1 MAESYGWAG
10 KILRVN
16 LTTGEITT
24 QDDEKYH
31 KYIGGMGMAYRI
43 MYEEAPMELDPY
55 DEKALVIFGVG
66 PLTGAGV
73 PCSGRMNVT
82 FRSTWSKG
90 HSIIDA
96 HMGGHIG
103 SMLKYAGYDGIVIS
117 GISEKPV
124 YLRIEDGNV
133 SLEDASEIWGKGTF
147 AANKWMVEQNGREF
161 ETASIGPAGENLVD
175 YSTVYLDVQE
185 VRNLSG
191 TNATT
196 IPERISNGLSNT
208 LYGIKVFFENL
219 LVFLVVNLPV
229 FLLLAVVILLIIWV
243 FRLIRRKRS
252 QKNEPVPSAAPPK
265 SADKP
270 VDSPDKNNR

>member
-1 MAESYGWAG
+1 M
-10 KILRVN
+10 
-16 LTTGEITT
+16 
-24 QDDEKYH
+24 
-31 KYIGGMGMAYRI
+31 
-43 MYEEAPMELDPY
+43 
-55 DEKALVIFGVG
+55 
-66 PLTGAGV
+66 
-73 PCSGRMNVT
+73 
-82 FRSTWSKG
+82 
-90 HSIIDA
+90 
-96 HMGGHIG
+96 
-103 SMLKYAGYDGIVIS
+103 
-117 GISEKPV
+117 
-124 YLRIEDGNV
+124 
-133 SLEDASEIWGKGTF
+133 
-147 AANKWMVEQNGREF
+147 
-161 ETASIGPAGENLVD
+161 D

-243 FRLIRRKRS
+243 LRLIRRKRS

-265 SADKP
+265 SDDEP